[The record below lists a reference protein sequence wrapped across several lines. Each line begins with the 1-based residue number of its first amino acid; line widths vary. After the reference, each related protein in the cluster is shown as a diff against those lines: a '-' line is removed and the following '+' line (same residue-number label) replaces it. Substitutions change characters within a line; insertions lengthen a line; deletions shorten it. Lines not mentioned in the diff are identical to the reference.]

1 MIEGHCTVE
10 PDLKH
15 RGSFFDSQF
24 CISDFLVF
32 GHLNPVLWQTFGG
45 LEHYVQLV
53 YVVQFA
59 VNKIQPLARISNLG
73 ISG

>member
-24 CISDFLVF
+24 FISDFLVF
-32 GHLNPVLWQTFGG
+32 GHVNPVLWNTFGG
-45 LEHYVQLV
+45 LEHYVTLV
-53 YVVQFA
+53 
-59 VNKIQPLARISNLG
+59 
-73 ISG
+73 